1 MPVRTGLIAG
11 GGIAALGLV
20 GLALYGSGL
29 VGGNGISAASPCSSS
44 APALPRVAAA
54 SRGQVAAMQA
64 PGRPKPEPD
73 IRFKGPDGTETTLAD
88 MRGRLLLVNLWATWC
103 APCKAEMPAL
113 DRLQGTL
120 GGPDFAVVA
129 INVDTRNLDKPAEWL
144 KQAGIQHLPFYADP
158 GGRVLP
164 VFQREAD
171 SAGLP
176 TTMLIDGAGCT
187 IGIMKGPA
195 DWSSPDGLALIRAAL
210 GRTS

>member
-1 MPVRTGLIAG
+1 MPVRTSLIAG
-11 GGIAALGLV
+11 VGIAALGLA

-29 VGGNGISAASPCSSS
+29 LGGNGVSGVAPCAGS
-44 APALPRVAAA
+44 APTLPRVSAA
-54 SRGQVAAMQA
+54 SRGEVAAMQA
-64 PGRPKPEPD
+64 PARPRPGPD
-73 IRFKGPDGTETTLAD
+73 IRFKGPDGAETSLAD
-88 MRGRLLLVNLWATWC
+88 MRGRVLLVNLWATWC

-113 DRLQGTL
+113 DRLQGAM
-120 GGPDFAVVA
+120 GGPDFSVVA

-164 VFQREAD
+164 VFQHDAE

-187 IGIMKGPA
+187 VGVMKGAA

-210 GRTS
+210 GRGA